1 MRIFNRQIG
10 WSQES
15 NLLWEIAKRLEQLIG
30 ITSNVSGPSG
40 PSGPQG
46 PQGPQ
51 GPPGPSGPSVGL
63 YAQTANSVPVSGT
76 SVETSVIN
84 GGVGTLT
91 VPANAFNVGDSF
103 RADLSGI
110 MNAANNQTIRIRVK
124 SGSAVLLDS
133 GVQSLTNSISNDIF
147 TLSLDFTIRQTGG
160 AGVASIAAFG
170 RFVYL
175 KTNNSSTQGFGMNT
189 VNSTTFNTT
198 INNTLNVTIQWGSNN
213 AGNSI
218 YTDVF
223 VLSRIY

>member
-30 ITSNVSGPSG
+30 ITSNVSGP
-40 PSGPQG
+40 P
-46 PQGPQ
+46 
-51 GPPGPSGPSVGL
+51 GPPGPSVGL
-63 YAQTANSVPVSGT
+63 FAQTDDSVPVSGT
-76 SVETSVIN
+76 TAETSIIN
-84 GGVGTLT
+84 GGVGSLS
-91 VPANAFNVGDSF
+91 VPANGFSIGDSF
-103 RADLSGI
+103 KADLSGLFS
-110 MNAANNQTIRIRVK
+110 AANNQTIRIRVM
-124 SGSAVLLDS
+124 SGSVVLIDS

-147 TLSLDFTIRQTGG
+147 TLSLDFTIRQTGA

-170 RFVYL
+170 RFFYL

-189 VNSTTFNTT
+189 VNNTTFNTT
-198 INNTLNVTIQWGSNN
+198 INNTLDVTVQWGSNN